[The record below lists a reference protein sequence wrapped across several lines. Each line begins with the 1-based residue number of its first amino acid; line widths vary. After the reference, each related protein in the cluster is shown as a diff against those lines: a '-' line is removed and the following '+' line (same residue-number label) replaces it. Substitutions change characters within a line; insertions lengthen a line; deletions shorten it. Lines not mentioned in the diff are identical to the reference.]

1 MFIRIVWKIVAP
13 IMITTAVCSR
23 ICPYFRHSDNFMPP
37 TPRNLT
43 HSLLATDRAIHFS
56 WESSIIVNFL
66 LEIWKSYIMHSARK
80 CLLVSVNLSWLIL
93 NCKNSS
99 ETFERDSRLFCWNF
113 RCTSK
118 VKCIM
123 WNRPHSCFFSVQAH
137 GSSPR
142 RVKSFSRVF
151 LQVWRYCFEQLER
164 QIWNQLVGI
173 RVFCLSKVEV

>member
-37 TPRNLT
+37 TPRKLT
-43 HSLLATDRAIHFS
+43 HSLLATDRAILFS

-80 CLLVSVNLSWLIL
+80 CLLVSENLSWLIL

-118 VKCIM
+118 VKCIT
-123 WNRPHSCFFSVQAH
+123 WNRPLSCFFFCT
-137 GSSPR
+137 GSRFFASESQ
-142 RVKSFSRVF
+142 VIFSRLFTSMAILFWAVGNTN
-151 LQVWRYCFEQLER
+151 LKPTS
-164 QIWNQLVGI
+164 WN
-173 RVFCLSKVEV
+173 